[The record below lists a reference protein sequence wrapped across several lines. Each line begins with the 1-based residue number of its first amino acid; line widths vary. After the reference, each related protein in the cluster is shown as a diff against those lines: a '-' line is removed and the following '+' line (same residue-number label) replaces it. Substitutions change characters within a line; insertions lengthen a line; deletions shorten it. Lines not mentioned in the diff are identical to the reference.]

1 MKKVNLEDGIK
12 RGDKEIKE
20 ISLRRPTAGELRG
33 LKILD
38 LINLDTNSL
47 MNFIPRVT
55 VPSINSQE
63 LNLMSPSDF
72 VTLASESVAFLAPRE
87 PVNTD
92 FPTE

>member
-1 MKKVNLEDGIK
+1 MKKVTLEDGIK

-20 ISLRRPTAGELRG
+20 ISLRRPNAGELRG

-55 VPSINSQE
+55 VPSINAQE

-72 VTLASESVAFLAPRE
+72 VTLASEAVAFLAPRE
-87 PVNTD
+87 PANTD